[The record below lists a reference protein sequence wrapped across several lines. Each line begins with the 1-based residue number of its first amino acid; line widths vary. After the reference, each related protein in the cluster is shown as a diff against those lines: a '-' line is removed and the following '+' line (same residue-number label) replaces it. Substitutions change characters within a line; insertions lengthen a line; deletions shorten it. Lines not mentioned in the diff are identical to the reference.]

1 MKGWYYKTT
10 ENYENHKGA
19 IKKYL
24 SEKVDDI
31 KIRVPKK
38 DKKGNKDYFKAMA
51 DKYGMSLNQFA
62 IESMKYCIDN
72 KVFKKAAAERNNKK

>member
-1 MKGWYYKTT
+1 MTT
-10 ENYENHKGA
+10 EGYEIHKSA

-24 SEKVDDI
+24 SEKVEDI
-31 KIRVPKK
+31 KIRVPKD
-38 DKKGNKDYFKAMA
+38 DKKSNKDYFKTMA

-72 KVFKKAAAERNNKK
+72 KVFKKSAAEHKK

>member
-1 MKGWYYKTT
+1 MTNT
-10 ENYENHKGA
+10 QARRNA
-19 IKKYL
+19 SSKYL

-31 KIRVPKK
+31 KIRVPKE

-72 KVFKKAAAERNNKK
+72 KVFKKVRHEKTNT

>member
-1 MKGWYYKTT
+1 MTNT
-10 ENYENHKGA
+10 QARRNA
-19 IKKYL
+19 SSKYL

-31 KIRVPKK
+31 KIRVPKE

>member
-1 MKGWYYKTT
+1 MTT

-24 SEKVDDI
+24 SEKVQDI
-31 KIRVPKK
+31 KIRVPKE
-38 DKKGNKDYFKAMA
+38 DKKGNKDYYKAMA

-72 KVFKKAAAERNNKK
+72 KVFKKAAAVQKKSKK